1 MNRRNFLVNGGIMGL
16 SLGSILKAQASQK
29 SVAKAKNVIFI
40 YLPGGMA
47 HQESWI
53 PIPDAPIEYRGP
65 LSAIKTKVPGLL
77 FSENLKNTAKI
88 ADKITVI
95 RSMNHNEAAHERGS
109 HSMLTAYQPSPAL
122 VYPSFGSVVAHEL
135 GDQNNLPPY
144 VAIPNK
150 AHEYAG
156 VGYLPSSFSPFGL
169 GSNPE
174 NSDFK
179 VRDLNLYDG
188 VNISRFEKRKT
199 LRQIVEAQF
208 SAIEKADSM
217 AAMDKFYQQAY
228 SLISSEKAREAFDIS
243 KEDSKIRDRYGRNA
257 AGQRFLLARRL
268 IEGGVRFVTVT
279 YGSWDHHDGIKSAIN
294 SQLPSFD
301 MAFSALIEDLDQK
314 GLLDETLV
322 VVTSEFGRTPKINRT
337 AGRDHWP
344 KLFGTVMAG
353 GGIKQGAYY
362 GSPDATGSEV
372 EEDPVS
378 PQDFGA
384 TIYHLLGI
392 NPEKRLVTADNRPIE
407 IVKDGN
413 ILKDILA

>member
-16 SLGSILKAQASQK
+16 SLGSILKAQASEK
-29 SVAKAKNVIFI
+29 SVAKAKNVIFV

-95 RSMNHNEAAHERGS
+95 RSMSHNEAAHERGS

-156 VGYLPSSFSPFGL
+156 VGYLPSSFNPFGL

-174 NSDFK
+174 NSNFK
-179 VRDLNLYDG
+179 VRDLNLHDG
-188 VNISRFEKRKT
+188 VNVSRFEKRKT
-199 LRQIVEAQF
+199 LKQIVESQF
-208 SAIEKADSM
+208 SAIEKADNMS
-217 AAMDKFYQQAY
+217 AMDKFYQQAY

-279 YGSWDHHDGIKSAIN
+279 YGSWDHHDGIQNRIE

-301 MAFSALIEDLDQK
+301 VAFSALIEDLDQR

-353 GGIKQGAYY
+353 GGIKQGTYY

-392 NPEKRLVTADNRPIE
+392 NPEKRLITADNRPIE